1 MKCSPGTSNFLEEIS
16 NIYHSIVFLYFF
28 ALFTE
33 EGFIFSPYYSLEL
46 CIQLGISF
54 PFSFAFCF
62 SSFLSYLS
70 GLLRQPCCLLA
81 FLFLW
86 DGFVH
91 CILCNVMNLCPLDLI
106 PWIYLSL
113 LLYNRKGFNK
123 VILEWPSGFHYFLQF
138 KSEFCNK
145 ELMIWATANSWSCF
159 YWLYRAFPSFA
170 SKNINNLKSVLTIWW
185 CPCRESSLVLLENG
199 VCYDQCILLAKLC

>member
-1 MKCSPGTSNFLEEIS
+1 MFPWYLQFSWKDLS
-16 NIYHSIVFLYFF
+16 HSIFSLYIF
-28 ALFTE
+28 ALCIE
-33 EGFIFSPYYSLEL
+33 ESLLISPCYSLEL
-46 CIQLGISF
+46 CIHLGISF

-62 SSFLSYLS
+62 FSILGYLG
-70 GLLRQPCCLLA
+70 GLLRQQVCLLA

-145 ELMIWATANSWSCF
+145 ELKIWATVSSRSYFC
-159 YWLYRAFPSFA
+159 WL
-170 SKNINNLKSVLTIWW
+170 
-185 CPCRESSLVLLENG
+185 
-199 VCYDQCILLAKLC
+199 